1 MFKAQCWR
9 KKQLPYDLSA
19 LHNSAGFPAGRKEK
33 ETELVERT
41 GSIATAW
48 GKMKKRK
55 EIPELHPNRA
65 FTYFVE
71 QNFPIKKTQRFG
83 DMAVE
88 CICYEGKE
96 THQHLLCKFFHV
108 EVVKDY
114 EGEVSYITVGV
125 GWNEDRNVS
134 ESIDIIRT
142 TDFNAA
148 YGLKIKLDD
157 LLGRKVSKY
166 EKMPCYGGLQ
176 RKQLPFD

>member
-71 QNFPIKKTQRFG
+71 QNFPIK
-83 DMAVE
+83 
-88 CICYEGKE
+88 
-96 THQHLLCKFFHV
+96 
-108 EVVKDY
+108 
-114 EGEVSYITVGV
+114 
-125 GWNEDRNVS
+125 
-134 ESIDIIRT
+134 
-142 TDFNAA
+142 
-148 YGLKIKLDD
+148 IKLDD